1 MRSFADICG
10 DLGRGQTF
18 EHVTEQLAGLAL
30 AVQETQQPGEL
41 TLILKLQANG
51 TKTIIINDV
60 VKVKTPSPLR
70 GSSVFYVGSDG
81 SLLRDDPKQKQ
92 FPFDATAS
100 DGEKDD
106 RGAI

>member
-1 MRSFADICG
+1 MRSFSDICA

-70 GSSVFYVGSDG
+70 GSSVFYVGDDG
-81 SLLRDDPKQKQ
+81 SLLRDDPEQRK
-92 FPFDATAS
+92 FPFDATPGDVEEDESTA
-100 DGEKDD
+100 
-106 RGAI
+106 